1 MYIIEFS
8 IMLVAIGI
16 RVPIKAIK
24 YLRLSTNELH
34 NFDD

>member
-8 IMLVAIGI
+8 IMLVAIGM

-24 YLRLSTNELH
+24 YLRFSTNELH
-34 NFDD
+34 SFDD